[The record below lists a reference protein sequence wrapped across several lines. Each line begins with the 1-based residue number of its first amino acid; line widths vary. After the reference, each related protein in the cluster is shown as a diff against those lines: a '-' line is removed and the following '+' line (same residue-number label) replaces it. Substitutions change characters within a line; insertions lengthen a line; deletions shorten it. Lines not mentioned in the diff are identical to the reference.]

1 MAEIAEAADVAVG
14 TFYRHFSRQKQSVT
28 LENWK
33 IWLCDFVEALEV
45 RPRRGTPDQ
54 MLAAA
59 LADLGAATFATAE
72 RSPDGTEQ
80 PNPMSIMT
88 LMFGDSSE
96 DVTYRAYQL
105 TAETEQALVVLFE
118 RRLGFPMGAL
128 EPQIIASAFAAAWRV
143 AMGGFLA
150 MTAAGL
156 DPPTPDRSKCSASP
170 ATPKG
175 CGTCRPD
182 GRAGSHRTDPIDGRP
197 DRSTIGPPP
206 TPTRSAGRG
215 RAHDVRCS
223 TSASTDYVEPEPES
237 GQMVRLC
244 SEKRRGPRR
253 RPGGRPIPGRRRPP
267 TNEQRHRPVRPRGGP
282 GAVLVED
289 VLPWLPPSPMEVS
302 LGYPSAPFR
311 IFAAIP
317 ERTRPASRPSPKRTP
332 SRGDR
337 GPPAD
342 APGRS
347 EVRIPVQH
355 YVDVEPG
362 AIDAQ
367 ALDPRPARSP
377 ELTRASTARV
387 PGRSRCGA
395 RSRAAIHTALAVAG
409 RAGPPGRTDR
419 S

>member
-1 MAEIAEAADVAVG
+1 MRRRILDAAFDLFATQGVRTTTVAEIAEAADVAVG
-14 TFYRHFSRQKQSVT
+14 TFYRHFSSKADVA

-45 RPRRGTPDQ
+45 RPERETPDQ

-88 LMFGDSSE
+88 LMFGDNSE

-156 DPPTPDRSKCSASP
+156 TRRPPTGSVCSASP

-175 CGTCRPD
+175 CGTCGPD
-182 GRAGSHRTDPIDGRP
+182 GRATHRTDPIDGRP
-197 DRSTIGPPP
+197 DRSTVGPPG
-206 TPTRSAGRG
+206 TPSRSAGQG

-223 TSASTDYVEPEPES
+223 TSPSTDYVEPEPES
-237 GQMVRLC
+237 DQMVRLC
-244 SEKRRGPRR
+244 SDAARTE
-253 RPGGRPIPGRRRPP
+253 
-267 TNEQRHRPVRPRGGP
+267 
-282 GAVLVED
+282 A
-289 VLPWLPPSPMEVS
+289 PSRVTTDS
-302 LGYPSAPFR
+302 
-311 IFAAIP
+311 
-317 ERTRPASRPSPKRTP
+317 RTP
-332 SRGDR
+332 SASDETNNSMGPSDGRGWT
-337 GPPAD
+337 
-342 APGRS
+342 
-347 EVRIPVQH
+347 Q
-355 YVDVEPG
+355 
-362 AIDAQ
+362 
-367 ALDPRPARSP
+367 
-377 ELTRASTARV
+377 
-387 PGRSRCGA
+387 
-395 RSRAAIHTALAVAG
+395 
-409 RAGPPGRTDR
+409 
-419 S
+419 